1 MIKRIIIYII
11 IEENTL
17 IMCSIIN
24 YIRSSQLIKFKII
37 TKQKKKN
44 KIKFIL
50 NTYN

>member
-1 MIKRIIIYII
+1 
-11 IEENTL
+11 
-17 IMCSIIN
+17 MCLIIN
-24 YIRSSQLIKFKII
+24 YIRNSQLIKFKII